1 MIEKFIKIK
10 NIGIFSNLSTKSD
23 SNWNGSFSK
32 TNSIYATN
40 GSGKSTLCIILKSLI
55 EKNTDL
61 IAYKKRVESESEPEV
76 ILRFSEPSK
85 NVYFSSNTWRDTV
98 NLPKFLIYDNHFI
111 EDYVF
116 KGSISTNSTKKK
128 FIQLVL
134 GGEGTYLFN
143 NIKSAQRELQPIE
156 DKRLKLLKDGLQA
169 DEELEKKFE
178 VLNKAFVSLRRK
190 YIKMSKSIFE
200 DFKNA
205 TNNYLTKL
213 IPNVSIS
220 QIEISITK
228 KKLDYFPEI
237 IFDFQG
243 SEIKLDSPNSAH
255 LNGQVKYTLSEG
267 DKNAIA
273 LSFFMATLDLS
284 NCEDKIVIF
293 DDPLSSF
300 DSNRKQMTLHF
311 LTKIADKSKQF
322 FLLSHDHILIQKF
335 KGLNPDLLCLTI
347 QNSEKDSVLKKIDIQ
362 TEFKSELH
370 KDLEV
375 IYNFKKNGAE
385 TESSKREVI
394 RCLRPILEGII
405 KVKFYNDIADNIW
418 LGEIIASIRNS
429 KENDEL
435 FSLKHLISDLTVIND
450 YSKSFHHDSQNTDNI
465 IDVKELKMFVN
476 MTLEVFKKI

>member
-10 NIGIFSNLSTKSD
+10 NIGIFSNLSTKPD

-32 TNSIYATN
+32 VNSIYATN

-76 ILRFSEPSK
+76 ILRFSEPAK
-85 NVYFSSNTWRDTV
+85 NVSFFSNTWLDTV
-98 NLPKFLIYDNHFI
+98 NLPKFIIYDNHFI

-134 GGEGTYLFN
+134 GGEGTHLFN

-156 DKRLKLLKDGLQA
+156 DIRLSLLKDGRK
-169 DEELEKKFE
+169 DEELEKRFE
-178 VLNKAFVSLRRK
+178 VLNKAFVSLRRE
-190 YIKMSKSIFE
+190 YIQMSKTIFE

-205 TNNYLTKL
+205 TNKYLTKL
-213 IPNVSIS
+213 TPNVSINK
-220 QIEISITK
+220 IEISITK
-228 KKLDYFPEI
+228 RKLDYFPEI

-255 LNGQVKYTLSEG
+255 LNGHVKYTLSEG

-284 NCEDKIVIF
+284 KCEDKIVIF

-335 KGLNPDLLCLTI
+335 KELNPALLCLTI
-347 QNSEKDSVLKKIDIQ
+347 QNSEKDSVIKKIDVQ
-362 TEFKSELH
+362 KEFKTELH

-385 TESSKREVI
+385 TESVKREVI

-405 KVKFYNDIADNIW
+405 KIKYYNDIADNIW

-450 YSKSFHHDSQNTDNI
+450 YSKSFHHDSQNTENI
-465 IDVKELKMFVN
+465 VDVKELEMFVN